1 MKYKLYSKQAWT
13 SDLQYIKLL
22 KEEAQQI
29 EDERETA
36 AVRFFAKMQ
45 LEGGDHR
52 SSSALG
58 RKETKWRG
66 GN

>member
-36 AVRFFAKMQ
+36 AARFFSQK
-45 LEGGDHR
+45 
-52 SSSALG
+52 SY
-58 RKETKWRG
+58 
-66 GN
+66 